1 VGEMSLTM
9 YVDTVTNEWL
19 DEEGQKGISGWMRT
33 TYVCLTEPGSVS
45 LKVLLDHFDKDPY
58 CGKWTLTSF

>member
-1 VGEMSLTM
+1 MSLTM
-9 YVDTVTNEWL
+9 YVHTVMNEQL
-19 DEEGQKGISGWMRT
+19 DEEGQIGISGWMRI

-58 CGKWTLTSF
+58 YGNWTLTSF